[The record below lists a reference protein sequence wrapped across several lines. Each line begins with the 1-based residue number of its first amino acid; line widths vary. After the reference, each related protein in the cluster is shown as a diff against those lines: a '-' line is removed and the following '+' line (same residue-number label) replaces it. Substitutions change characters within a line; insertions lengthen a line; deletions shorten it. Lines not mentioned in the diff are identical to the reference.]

1 MHVSLTHFALLQK
14 LTQHAPIKTKKLNN
28 LLYTIIEVKN
38 TNKKQ
43 VIL

>member
-28 LLYTIIEVKN
+28 LLYTIEVKN